1 MYEQQTRQA
10 AGLVWEIQ
18 GGCLAHK
25 RLTYQW
31 FPVTFFVAVVSG
43 TSLFKESPVFSGA
56 HTCTWGGIWSSSSN
70 SKIKQ
75 GVLISLKSCVYL
87 KIIKQKGR
95 LFGTQNYEKN
105 KMVKWWILWEI
116 NESLRR
122 KTLRQCFSWLKMQTC
137 WQKKFCHSHCTQN
150 IYQGCIFIIIVT
162 VK

>member
-25 RLTYQW
+25 RLNYQW

-43 TSLFKESPVFSGA
+43 TGLFKESPVFSGA
-56 HTCTWGGIWSSSSN
+56 HTCTWGGIWSISSN

-122 KTLRQCFSWLKMQTC
+122 KTFRQCFSWLKMQTC
-137 WQKKFCHSHCTQN
+137 WQKKMFVIPTAHR
-150 IYQGCIFIIIVT
+150 IYTKGVYL
-162 VK
+162 

>member
-25 RLTYQW
+25 RLNYQW

-43 TSLFKESPVFSGA
+43 MGLFKESPVFSGA

-122 KTLRQCFSWLKMQTC
+122 KTFRQCFSWLKMQTC
-137 WQKKFCHSHCTQN
+137 WQKKMFVIPTAHR
-150 IYQGCIFIIIVT
+150 IYTKGVYL
-162 VK
+162 